1 MCRHSPYL
9 VCLDRNARIAKNNA
23 DRVPKIKITGSFS
36 RILLAISS
44 LPFTIHLLAFPPSP
58 SFVFYPFIPV
68 LRSRLPGCHSSH
80 GGKSKSFRLGRSSRT
95 LVLLVPDGNSSAS
108 VSIHRC
114 WHRARVLQQE
124 AGRWVPSTCSLSLS
138 LYLFRLPL
146 FFSYSIQLFPTY
158 RLVEPLPSLFSPPP
172 ATSCVRLRSFVRSL
186 PTWQLYISS
195 CIDVSVIHS
204 ELPTESPF
212 FYHGAA
218 PDVTLS
224 PLSSRISSCSVPTN
238 TLPTHP

>member
-138 LYLFRLPL
+138 L
-146 FFSYSIQLFPTY
+146 SISSVFLSSSPTRY
-158 RLVEPLPSLFSPPP
+158 NYSPP
-172 ATSCVRLRSFVRSL
+172 T
-186 PTWQLYISS
+186 
-195 CIDVSVIHS
+195 VS
-204 ELPTESPF
+204 
-212 FYHGAA
+212 
-218 PDVTLS
+218 
-224 PLSSRISSCSVPTN
+224 
-238 TLPTHP
+238 

>member
-44 LPFTIHLLAFPPSP
+44 LPFTIHLLAFSPSP

-138 LYLFRLPL
+138 ISSVFL
-146 FFSYSIQLFPTY
+146 SSSPTRY
-158 RLVEPLPSLFSPPP
+158 NYSPP
-172 ATSCVRLRSFVRSL
+172 T
-186 PTWQLYISS
+186 
-195 CIDVSVIHS
+195 VS
-204 ELPTESPF
+204 
-212 FYHGAA
+212 
-218 PDVTLS
+218 
-224 PLSSRISSCSVPTN
+224 
-238 TLPTHP
+238 

>member
-1 MCRHSPYL
+1 MCRHSPYV

-44 LPFTIHLLAFPPSP
+44 LPFTIHPLPFPPLLS
-58 SFVFYPFIPV
+58 FIPV
-68 LRSRLPGCHSSH
+68 VHSRLPGCHSSH

-138 LYLFRLPL
+138 SFLSLPSSSLLLLDTTIPHLPSRRTSSSALLSSPCRVLRPLTLFRPIVADLA
-146 FFSYSIQLFPTY
+146 I
-158 RLVEPLPSLFSPPP
+158 V
-172 ATSCVRLRSFVRSL
+172 
-186 PTWQLYISS
+186 YIL
-195 CIDVSVIHS
+195 DVSM
-204 ELPTESPF
+204 
-212 FYHGAA
+212 Y
-218 PDVTLS
+218 
-224 PLSSRISSCSVPTN
+224 R
-238 TLPTHP
+238 